1 MAAIE
6 QMQSRPVLSSPN
18 MGSAGVRP
26 AVQPTVQ
33 PTKAPVSSEQN
44 VQAAEK
50 KVSEQEVR
58 QAVEQVNIEMSGS
71 NEDISFGYEQRLGM
85 LYVQVTDKSSGQ
97 VVREIPSKEFIQHKV
112 AMREMVGLLLDK
124 MA

>member
-6 QMQSRPVLSSPN
+6 LMQSNSVLSSPN

-26 AVQPTVQ
+26 AVQPT
-33 PTKAPVSSEQN
+33 KAPVSSEQN
-44 VQAAEK
+44 VQAAQRKET
-50 KVSEQEVR
+50 EQEVR
-58 QAVEQVNIEMSGS
+58 QAVEQANFEISMN
-71 NEDISFGYEQRLGM
+71 NEDISFGYEKRLGM
-85 LYVQVTDKSSGQ
+85 LYVQVTDKSSGE

-124 MA
+124 QV

>member
-6 QMQSRPVLSSPN
+6 QMQSSLVHSSPN

-26 AVQPTVQ
+26 AVVQ

-50 KVSEQEVR
+50 KVTEQEV
-58 QAVEQVNIEMSGS
+58 QKAVSQINQEMAGS

-85 LYVQVTDKSSGQ
+85 LYVQVTDKNSGQ

>member
-6 QMQSRPVLSSPN
+6 QMQSSLVLSSPN

-26 AVQPTVQ
+26 AVVQ

-44 VQAAEK
+44 VQAAER
-50 KVSEQEVR
+50 KVSEQEV
-58 QAVEQVNIEMSGS
+58 QKAVSQVNLEISGN
-71 NEDISFGYEQRLGM
+71 NEDISFGYEKRLGM
-85 LYVQVTDKSSGQ
+85 LYVTVTDKNSGE
-97 VVREIPSKEFIQHKV
+97 VVREIPSKEFLQHKV

-124 MA
+124 QA

>member
-6 QMQSRPVLSSPN
+6 QMQSSLVLSSPN
-18 MGSAGVRP
+18 MGQAGVRP
-26 AVQPTVQ
+26 AVQ

-50 KVSEQEVR
+50 KVTEQEV
-58 QAVEQVNIEMSGS
+58 QKAVSQVNQEMAGS

-85 LYVQVTDKSSGQ
+85 LYVQVTDKNSGK

>member
-6 QMQSRPVLSSPN
+6 LMQASSVLSSPN
-18 MGSAGVRP
+18 VGSAGVR
-26 AVQPTVQ
+26 PTVQ
-33 PTKAPVSSEQN
+33 PTKAPVSSEQQ

-58 QAVEQVNIEMSGS
+58 QAVERANYEMAGS
-71 NEDISFGYEQRLGM
+71 NEAISFGYEKRLGM
-85 LYVQVTDKSSGQ
+85 LYVQVTDRNSGE
-97 VVREIPSKEFIQHKV
+97 VVREIPSKEFIQHKI

-124 MA
+124 QV